1 LVKFVLVLVLG
12 LLATSALA
20 DLYRWVDPETGSVKF
35 SSYPPPW
42 YGDEARVQRA
52 PRVEHIP
59 ARTEAP
65 ARRDDPAMER
75 GPAGAKDGGGV
86 AQELAKAMEA
96 LDERRRALVA
106 ALAPLRSR
114 EDFNRA
120 GAGIRQ
126 QVEAYQALSA
136 ELDRMDPKG
145 AERRR
150 AAAQPILQRIAEGL
164 SAQLSPE
171 PPVRGAAK

>member
-1 LVKFVLVLVLG
+1 MMRFLVLVLVMG
-12 LLATSALA
+12 WPAAAAA

-52 PRVEHIP
+52 PKVEHIP

-65 ARRDDPAMER
+65 ARRDDPEKER
-75 GPAGAKDGGGV
+75 SPAGAKDGGV
-86 AQELAKAMEA
+86 AQGLAKAMEA
-96 LDERRRALVA
+96 LDERRRALIA
-106 ALAPLRSR
+106 ALAPLRSK

-120 GAGIRQ
+120 GAGFRQ

-171 PPVRGAAK
+171 PPVRER

>member
-1 LVKFVLVLVLG
+1 MKRVLILVLG
-12 LLATSALA
+12 IFANSALA

-35 SSYPPPW
+35 SSYPPSW
-42 YGDEARVQRA
+42 YGDEARAQRA
-52 PRVEHIP
+52 PKVEHIP
-59 ARTEAP
+59 ARSEAP
-65 ARRDDPAMER
+65 ARRDEPDKER
-75 GPAGAKDGGGV
+75 SPAGAKDGGV
-86 AQELAKAMEA
+86 AQELARAMEA

-106 ALAPLRSR
+106 ALAPLRSK

-171 PPVRGAAK
+171 PPVRER